1 MFLLTT
7 QQWALILLGICV
19 IPIAVL
25 IILAIIFRIKNAT
38 KKTVSVEVEKGD
50 NEQKAIFMEAYGGE
64 DNFVSAAIE
73 RAKVSVVVKDTEL
86 VNGERLQEL
95 GAKGVLIVGNEIR
108 ASFGER
114 ANDVYATLTSTE
126 PVKEEAVEEESN
138 GEVNE

>member
-19 IPIAVL
+19 IPIAIL
-25 IILAIIFRIKNAT
+25 IILAIILRIKNST
-38 KKTVSVEVEKGD
+38 KSKVGKEVEKGD
-50 NEQKAIFMEAYGGE
+50 SEQRDMFLEAYGGL
-64 DNFVSAAIE
+64 DNYVSASIE
-73 RAKVSVVVKDTEL
+73 RAKISVVVKDPEL

-114 ANDVYATLTSTE
+114 ANDVYATLTLE
-126 PVKEEAVEEESN
+126 EAPKEEQVEAAN